1 MNREQAVRIQK
12 HILDADVALDHARI
26 AIADL
31 GKEERLALDGM
42 LQEAVETLHLDL
54 LEQIYDQYPDLEPPP
69 LDEEIPAIS
78 SRLTWDKVRLP
89 PSVTEADLDGIIFSL
104 LKPRWQKTEMVVILA
119 AQRCQERVLPIG
131 DEEIAARLQALADSD
146 RIEGIGD
153 LRKWRHSEVRLKD

>member
-12 HILDADVALDHARI
+12 HCLDADVALDHARM

-31 GKEERLALDGM
+31 GKEERLALDELLRG
-42 LQEAVETLHLDL
+42 VVGTLHLDL
-54 LEQIYDQYPDLEPPP
+54 LAQIYDQYPDLEPPP
-69 LDEEIPAIS
+69 RDEEIPTIS
-78 SRLTWDKVRLP
+78 SSLTWDQVRLP

-104 LKPRWQKTEMVVILA
+104 LKPLWQKTAKVAVMVA
-119 AQRCQERVLPIG
+119 GRCQELALPIG
-131 DEEIAARLQALADSD
+131 YEEIAARLQVLSDSD